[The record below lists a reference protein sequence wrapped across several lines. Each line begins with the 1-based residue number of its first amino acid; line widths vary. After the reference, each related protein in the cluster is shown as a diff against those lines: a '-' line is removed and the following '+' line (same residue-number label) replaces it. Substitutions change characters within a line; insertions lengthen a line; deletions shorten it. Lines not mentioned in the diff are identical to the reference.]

1 MSMRQIFRRNW
12 GFGRIERCSTTQTG
26 QWRWKEILD
35 WPAYASPGRIEQIC
49 KVSRARSQCFF
60 ATNSEIRA
68 PSEHQGNMNEEDP
81 LVHFNRE
88 AEEGLRKIR
97 LSWDGAKDKTCDRS
111 DSSGEEY

>member
-1 MSMRQIFRRNW
+1 MAVERDFGLACLRLARPNRTNLQSLACTFAVLLRDKFR
-12 GFGRIERCSTTQTG
+12 
-26 QWRWKEILD
+26 D
-35 WPAYASPGRIEQIC
+35 
-49 KVSRARSQCFF
+49 SR
-60 ATNSEIRA
+60 